1 MGEIWSAVKKSLTGG
16 FNRFLNGDE
25 KSIERNRIQKYVGEL
40 EGISRKLD
48 TLKRRGTYCKNNEI
62 RTIINNH
69 IKEIRIVIQS
79 IQLQEASIKEKPDE
93 LACLKD
99 LRKSLDTSVR
109 HGREALNRV
118 EKGTFNL
125 LQDEEDGCV

>member
-1 MGEIWSAVKKSLTGG
+1 MGEIWSAVKKSVMVG

-25 KSIERNRIQKYVGEL
+25 KSIEKNRIQKYVGEL

-48 TLKRRGTYCKNNEI
+48 ALKRGETYCKNNEI

-79 IQLQEASIKEKPDE
+79 IQLQEACVKEKPDE
-93 LACLKD
+93 MACLID

-109 HGREALNRV
+109 HGREALERV
-118 EKGTFNL
+118 KKGEFNL
-125 LQDEEDGCV
+125 LQNEEDERV